1 MSDNNQEPVGLA
13 LNDYEYTQFGGDG
26 EIYSGSYLHSPN
38 TSIPPPLQNGG
49 KKIKKSM
56 KKSMKKNKKNKKNIR
71 RTKKNK
77 TKKQK
82 NKNKKIKKKLYSKTG
97 GGSGGVEEAKS
108 GGFTVSNSIDN
119 LKYYLDEYSKATND
133 NERELIKDDIYHIIQ
148 NTEGRIPQYLLLRV
162 QGTIGGVR
170 TLQR

>member
-13 LNDYEYTQFGGDG
+13 LNDYEYTQFGGDR
-26 EIYSGSYLHSPN
+26 EIYSGSYVRSPN

-49 KKIKKSM
+49 KKT

-82 NKNKKIKKKLYSKTG
+82 KIKQKNKKNKK
-97 GGSGGVEEAKS
+97 
-108 GGFTVSNSIDN
+108 
-119 LKYYLDEYSKATND
+119 
-133 NERELIKDDIYHIIQ
+133 
-148 NTEGRIPQYLLLRV
+148 
-162 QGTIGGVR
+162 
-170 TLQR
+170 

>member
-77 TKKQK
+77 TKKLKK
-82 NKNKKIKKKLYSKTG
+82 NFIVKRAGEVVELKKK
-97 GGSGGVEEAKS
+97 
-108 GGFTVSNSIDN
+108 
-119 LKYYLDEYSKATND
+119 KA
-133 NERELIKDDIYHIIQ
+133 EVLLSLI
-148 NTEGRIPQYLLLRV
+148 R
-162 QGTIGGVR
+162 
-170 TLQR
+170 